1 MAAKKS
7 KRAKA
12 GGRVKDAAVEYFA
25 ARSHDAWRRTLLKTN
40 PEQKGQPRMRMRG
53 GVMVDVNQPWSKL
66 HAKAKQDNLRAAAD
80 AYDAVLKFPNDR
92 EAAADFVHQRW
103 IDRNKGDKS
112 QPKALF
118 KPYAKLPEVEKDK
131 DRVHVDVMQRALRAV
146 QKTPSSHA
154 PQAAKAARRVTVE
167 IDATA
172 WRKLEA
178 AAAKLSRALG
188 RPVAPEMVLR
198 AGIDAVTALSAA
210 VIAEERTRNR
220 R

>member
-12 GGRVKDAAVEYFA
+12 GDRVKDAAVEYFA
-25 ARSHDAWRRTLLKTN
+25 ARSHDAWRRTLLKTS

-66 HAKAKQDNLRAAAD
+66 HAKAKRDNMRAAAD
-80 AYDAVLKFPNDR
+80 AYDAVRKFPDDR
-92 EAAADFVHQRW
+92 EAAANFVHQRW

-146 QKTPSSHA
+146 QKAPSSPA
-154 PQAAKAARRVTVE
+154 RKPAKAAPRRVAVE
-167 IDATA
+167 IDASA

-178 AAAKLSRALG
+178 AAAKLSKTLG
-188 RPVAPEMVLR
+188 RPVAPDVLLR

-210 VIAEERTRNR
+210 VIAEERARK
-220 R
+220 

>member
-12 GGRVKDAAVEYFA
+12 GDRVKDAAVEYFA

-80 AYDAVLKFPNDR
+80 AYDAVLNFPNDR

-146 QKTPSSHA
+146 QKARPTPARRS
-154 PQAAKAARRVTVE
+154 AKAAPRRVTVE
-167 IDATA
+167 LDANA

-178 AAAKLSRALG
+178 AAAKLSKTLG
-188 RPVAPEMVLR
+188 RPVTPEALLR
-198 AGIDAVTALSAA
+198 AGAEAVTALSTA
-210 VIAEERTRNR
+210 VIAAERGPK
-220 R
+220 

>member
-12 GGRVKDAAVEYFA
+12 GDRVKDAAVEYFA

-66 HAKAKQDNLRAAAD
+66 HPNAKLDNLRAAAD
-80 AYDAVLKFPNDR
+80 AYDAVRTFPNDR
-92 EAAADFVHQRW
+92 EAAAEFVHQRW

-118 KPYAKLPEVEKDK
+118 KRYAKLPEVEKDK
-131 DRVHVDVMQRALRAV
+131 DRVHVDLMHRALRAV
-146 QKTPSSHA
+146 QKSPASPGRKS
-154 PQAAKAARRVTVE
+154 AKAAPRRVTVE
-167 IDATA
+167 LDANA

-178 AAAKLSRALG
+178 AAAKLSKTLG
-188 RPVAPEMVLR
+188 RPIAPNVLLR
-198 AGIDAVTALSAA
+198 AGIEAVTALSAA
-210 VIAEERTRNR
+210 VIAEERARK
-220 R
+220 